1 MIIYSNFT
9 PKTRSNFTEFFT
21 PTSYFKPRK
30 NALEKAIGLI
40 TNILHNAPVDRARGR
55 VGRRVGRG
63 ICFPAPNLLTSMMR
77 ISVSRFAENGYIETV
92 VKADQRNHN
101 LKSQINNMPPVKIVN
116 RHIAFMQDMSNG
128 HVFNPQLNLKQCYIN
143 FITCYGLYGKGAA
156 YNIKMFY
163 DRYNEV
169 PEERWLE
176 FIEMIVANDEQYRAF
191 LDSKY
196 YQLHTYYAPLVKGD
210 KLFHSF
216 STLLFAFHMWTTHIS
231 VKYQGDPHR
240 MIVVNTCDHIMPN
253 DSFDIFSS
261 VVDKM
266 KARRAEKQKLPII
279 LSLEPLLPIV
289 EATNNIVFD
298 DSYLAD
304 VCKHPEVARSFIIEC
319 FAFYKP
325 NSTFNFATHAAQ
337 V

>member
-21 PTSYFKPRK
+21 PTSYFRPRK
-30 NALEKAIGLI
+30 NALEKSIGLI
-40 TNILHNAPVDRARGR
+40 GNVLNSAPSLPNRGR
-55 VGRRVGRG
+55 VGRG
-63 ICFPAPNLLTSMMR
+63 ISFAAPHLLTTIMR
-77 ISVSRFAENGYIETV
+77 ISISPFAQQGYIETLY
-92 VKADQRNHN
+92 KPEQRNDN
-101 LKSQINNMPPVKIVN
+101 LKMNDMPPMKVVN
-116 RHIAFMQDMSNG
+116 RHIAFKKYPDGARSRFSYDLQ
-128 HVFNPQLNLKQCYIN
+128 HCYIN
-143 FITCYGLYGKGAA
+143 FIACYGLYGKGYA
-156 YNIKMFY
+156 YNLKMFH

-196 YQLHTYYAPLVKGD
+196 YQLHTHYAPLVKGD

-261 VVDKM
+261 VVDKI

-279 LSLEPLLPIV
+279 LALEPLLPIV